1 MVAGYCFV
9 QMTEN
14 RQDVSSATELAYW
27 RLIDAYDYTYVA
39 FNGARQSTPVFCTAA
54 GEPAEGL
61 AQGTGFSLRP

>member
-27 RLIDAYDYTYVA
+27 KLIDAYDYTYVTI
-39 FNGARQSTPVFCTAA
+39 NGAHNLTKESPV
-54 GEPAEGL
+54 
-61 AQGTGFSLRP
+61 TGNG